1 MVSSLMGYQR
11 RKRWAIQELDATVS
25 YMMTVQWCHY
35 ADNAANRAT
44 HDKGA
49 NNSRH
54 GYGGK

>member
-1 MVSSLMGYQR
+1 MGYQR

-25 YMMTVQWCHY
+25 YMMPVQWCHY